1 MYKQAPLLRV
11 LLPLIAGIT
20 LGIYFP
26 FQHWLNIAIPVFL
39 FLLICIFIF
48 IKKLDYSFLLQ
59 PFYGFIFYSFFISAG
74 YSLTVNKTAHF
85 HEQHYTK
92 SSINGFAY
100 GEIAEAL
107 TFKGTSAKAYINIL
121 AIKNNNDWNNTTG
134 KALIYFQKD
143 SAVANLKTG
152 DRIIFEPDF
161 REIKGPQNPSEF
173 NYKQYLAFHL
183 IYRQSYL
190 KSGKWQKINNG
201 NDYNLKRIAESWR
214 NKLLSIIEQN
224 NISGNEAAVL
234 SALIVGYKDK
244 LDASVVKAYSSS
256 GAMHVLAVSGLHVG
270 IIYILISSAFFFLD
284 KIKHGIIFKTIFVL
298 LFLWAFAF
306 ITGLSPSVLRASTMF
321 SFMAIGKAFN
331 RNANIYNTLAAS
343 AILLLLIN
351 PYMITEVGF
360 QLSYLAVIGIV
371 AFQKGF
377 YDLLEVKNK
386 WLDKVWQL
394 TTVSIA
400 AQISTFPLGLL
411 YFHQFPNYFLLS
423 NLVVIPL
430 ATFIIHTGILMF
442 IVSPIPLLSKY
453 AAWATDKLLFALNY
467 SVNYFEKLPYAIT
480 EGIYIT
486 VTETILIYLI
496 IIFISIYL
504 FEKHKKYLFAS
515 LFLTAII
522 LGYNA
527 YEKLNQKQ
535 QKAFAVYNIPGISA
549 FNFMDGNDNILFTDL
564 KLLNDENKLTFH
576 LKNNWIRA
584 GLDKEK
590 VVSVKELNKTINL
603 KTLYTINNTRLFVRQ
618 NFISFYHHRIYYIND
633 NSIKEFNPD
642 KKVDVD
648 YVIISNNARI
658 KLSDIVKRLKFKTI
672 IIDSSN
678 SNYKTDNWLN
688 EALEAG
694 INTFSVRDKGAFYL
708 DFSS

>member
-1 MYKQAPLLRV
+1 MFKQAPLLRV
-11 LLPLIAGIT
+11 LLPLITGIT

-26 FQHWLNIAIPVFL
+26 FNHWINIAIPVLL
-39 FLLICIFIF
+39 FLLITFFIF
-48 IKKLDYSFLLQ
+48 IKKLDQSYILQ
-59 PFYGFIFYSFFISAG
+59 PFYGFVFYTFFISAA
-74 YSLTVNKTAHF
+74 YSLTVNKTALY
-85 HEQHYTK
+85 HEQHFTK
-92 SSINGFAY
+92 NTISGFAY
-100 GEIAEAL
+100 GEISEPL
-107 TFKGTSAKAYINIL
+107 SFKGNSAKALINIL
-121 AIKNNNDWNNTTG
+121 AIKNNNKWSATTG

-143 SAVANLKTG
+143 SAVSLLNTG

-161 REIKGPQNPSEF
+161 KEIKGPQNPSEF

-190 KSGKWQKINNG
+190 KSGKWQKVNNG

-214 NKLLSIIEQN
+214 DKLLSIIEQN
-224 NISGNEAAVL
+224 NITGNEAAVL

-244 LDASVVKAYSSS
+244 LDASVVRAYSSS

-270 IIYILISSAFFFLD
+270 IIYVIISSAFFFLD
-284 KIKHGIIFKTIFVL
+284 KIKHSIIFKTIIVL

-321 SFMAIGKAFN
+321 SFVAIGKAYN
-331 RNANIYNTLAAS
+331 RNTNIYNTLAAS

-360 QLSYLAVIGIV
+360 QLSYFAVIGIV
-371 AFQKGF
+371 SFQKGF

-386 WLDKVWQL
+386 WLDKIWQL

-430 ATFIIHTGILMF
+430 ATLIIHTGILMF
-442 IVSPIPLLSKY
+442 VISPIPLLSKY

-467 SVNYFEKLPYAIT
+467 SVNYFEELPFAIT

-486 VTETILIYLI
+486 ASETILIYGI
-496 IIFISIYL
+496 IILISLYL
-504 FEKHKKYLFAS
+504 SQKHIKYLFIS
-515 LFLTAII
+515 LSVSAIL
-522 LGYNA
+522 LGFNA
-527 YEKLNQKQ
+527 YEKSQQKI

-549 FNFMDGNDNILFTDL
+549 FNFIDGEDNILFTDL
-564 KLLNDENKLTFH
+564 KLINDENKLTFH
-576 LKNNWIRA
+576 LKNNWIKA

-590 VVSVKELNKTINL
+590 VVSVKNLNKPINL
-603 KTLYTINNTRLFVRQ
+603 KTLFTINNTRLYVRQ
-618 NFISFYHHRIYYIND
+618 NFISFYNHRIFYLKD
-633 NSIKEFNPD
+633 NSIFEYEPEQKI
-642 KKVDVD
+642 DVNF
-648 YVIISNNARI
+648 VIISNNARI
-658 KLSDIVKRLKFKTI
+658 KLSDILKRFNFKSI

-678 SNYKTDNWLN
+678 SNYKTDQWLK
-688 EALEAG
+688 EASDIG
-694 INTFSVRDKGAFYL
+694 INTYSVRDNGAFYIDL
-708 DFSS
+708 SR

>member
-1 MYKQAPLLRV
+1 MFMQAPLLRV

-20 LGIYFP
+20 LAIYFP
-26 FQHWLNIAIPVFL
+26 FQHWLNIAIPIFIFL
-39 FLLICIFIF
+39 IICVFIF
-48 IKKLDYSFLLQ
+48 IKKLDFSFRLQ

-74 YSLTVNKTAHF
+74 YSLTINKTAHF
-85 HEQHYTK
+85 HEQHFTK

-100 GEIAEAL
+100 GEIAEPL

-143 SAVANLKTG
+143 SGVANLKTG

-190 KSGKWQKINNG
+190 KSGKWQKVNSG
-201 NDYNLKRIAESWR
+201 NDYNLKRIAEIWR

-224 NISGNEAAVL
+224 NIADNEAAVL
-234 SALIVGYKDK
+234 SALIIGYKDK
-244 LDASVVKAYSSS
+244 LDASIVRAYSSS

-270 IIYILISSAFFFLD
+270 IIYILISSALFFLD

-298 LFLWAFAF
+298 LFLWAFTF

-321 SFMAIGKAFN
+321 SFVTIGKAFN
-331 RNANIYNTLAAS
+331 RNTNIYNTLAAS

-351 PYMITEVGF
+351 PFMITEVGF
-360 QLSYLAVIGIV
+360 QLSYFAVIGIV
-371 AFQKGF
+371 TYQKSL
-377 YDLLEVKNK
+377 YDIIEVKNK
-386 WLDKVWQL
+386 LLDKIWQL
-394 TTVSIA
+394 STVSIA

-411 YFHQFPNYFLLS
+411 YFHQFPNYFFLS
-423 NLVVIPL
+423 NLIVIPL

-442 IVSPIPLLSKY
+442 IISPIPLLSKY

-504 FEKHKKYLFAS
+504 FEKHKKYLLAS
-515 LFLTAII
+515 LFLMAIL
-522 LGYNA
+522 LGYNT
-527 YEKLNQKQ
+527 YEKINQKQ
-535 QKAFAVYNIPGISA
+535 QKVFAVYNIPGISA
-549 FNFMDGNDNILFTDL
+549 LNFIDGKDNILFTDL
-564 KLLNDENKLTFH
+564 KLPNDENKLTFH
-576 LKNNWIRA
+576 LKNNWIKA
-584 GLDKEK
+584 GLEKEK
-590 VVSVKELNKTINL
+590 VVSVKELNKPINL
-603 KTLYTINNTRLFVRQ
+603 NTLYTINNTRIYVRQ
-618 NFISFYHHRIYYIND
+618 NFISFYQHRMFYIND
-633 NSIKEFNPD
+633 NTFKNLNPIN
-642 KKVDVD
+642 KVDVD
-648 YVIISNNARI
+648 YIIISNNARI
-658 KLSDIVKRLKFKTI
+658 KLSDIVKHINFKTI

-678 SNYKTDNWLN
+678 SNYKTDNWLK

-694 INTFSVRDKGAFYL
+694 INTYSVRDKGAFYL
-708 DFSS
+708 DFNS

>member
-1 MYKQAPLLRV
+1 MFKQAPLLRV
-11 LLPLIAGIT
+11 LLPLIAGIII
-20 LGIYFP
+20 GIYFP
-26 FQHWLNIAIPVFL
+26 FYHWLTIAVPVVIFAI
-39 FLLICIFIF
+39 ICTIIF
-48 IKKLDYSFLLQ
+48 IKKLDSSYQFQ
-59 PFYGFIFYSFFISAG
+59 PFYGLIFYSFFIASG
-74 YSLTVNKTAHF
+74 YSITVNKTAHF
-85 HEQHYTK
+85 HEQHFTK
-92 SSINGFAY
+92 SNIDGLAY
-100 GEIAEAL
+100 GEIAEPL
-107 TFKGTSAKAYINIL
+107 TFKGSSAKALINIL
-121 AIKNNNDWNNTTG
+121 AIKNNNNWINTTG

-190 KSGKWQKINNG
+190 KSGKWQKVNNG

-224 NISGNEAAVL
+224 NITGNEAAVL

-244 LDASVVKAYSSS
+244 LDASIVRAYSSS

-270 IIYILISSAFFFLD
+270 IIYVIISSLLFFFD
-284 KIKHGIIFKTIFVL
+284 KIKHGIIFKTIIIL

-321 SFMAIGKAFN
+321 SFVAVGKAFN
-331 RNANIYNTLAAS
+331 RNTNIYNTLAAS

-360 QLSYLAVIGIV
+360 QLSYFAVIGIV

-377 YDLLEVKNK
+377 YDLFEVKNK
-386 WLDKVWQL
+386 WLDKIWQL

-430 ATFIIHTGILMF
+430 ATFIIHAGILMF
-442 IVSPIPLLSKY
+442 IISPIPLLSKY
-453 AAWATDKLLFALNY
+453 AAWATDKLLFTLNY

-480 EGIYIT
+480 DGIYIT
-486 VTETILIYLI
+486 VTETILIFLI

-504 FEKHKKYLFAS
+504 FEKHIKYLFIS

-535 QKAFAVYNIPGISA
+535 QKVFAVYNIPGISA
-549 FNFMDGNDNILFTDL
+549 FNFIDGKDNILFTDL

-576 LKNNWIRA
+576 LKNNWIKA

-590 VVSVKELNKTINL
+590 VVSVKELNKSINF
-603 KTLYTINNTRLFVRQ
+603 KTLYIINNTRLYVRQ
-618 NFISFYHHRIYYIND
+618 NFISFYAQRIFYLNND
-633 NSIKEFNPD
+633 LIKYLNPG
-642 KKVDVD
+642 KKIDVD
-648 YVIISNNARI
+648 YIIISNNAKI
-658 KLSDIVKRLKFKTI
+658 KLSDIVKCFNFKKI

-678 SNYKTDNWLN
+678 SNYKTDNWLK
-688 EALEAG
+688 EAIEAG
-694 INTFSVRDKGAFYL
+694 INAFSVRDKGAFYL
-708 DFSS
+708 DFSR

>member
-1 MYKQAPLLRV
+1 MHKQAPLLRV
-11 LLPLIAGIT
+11 LLPLITGIL

-26 FQHWLNIAIPVFL
+26 FHHWLTIAVPVFL
-39 FLLICIFIF
+39 FLVIAIIIL
-48 IKKLDYSFLLQ
+48 IKKLDQSYKYQF
-59 PFYGFIFYSFFISAG
+59 FYGLIFNAFFISAA

-85 HEQHYTK
+85 HEQHFTK
-92 SSINGFAY
+92 STISGFAY
-100 GEIAEAL
+100 GEIAEPL
-107 TFKGTSAKAYINIL
+107 SYKGNTAKALINIL
-121 AIKNNNDWNNTTG
+121 AIKNNNQWNATSG

-143 SAVANLKTG
+143 SAVNLLKTG

-161 REIKGPQNPSEF
+161 KEIKEPQNPAEF

-190 KSGKWQKINNG
+190 KSGKWQKVDSGNN
-201 NDYNLKRIAESWR
+201 YNLKRIAEAWR
-214 NKLLSIIEQN
+214 NKLLSVIEQN
-224 NISGNEAAVL
+224 NITGNEAAVL

-244 LDASVVKAYSSS
+244 LEASIVRSYSSS

-270 IIYILISSAFFFLD
+270 IIYVIISSAFFFID
-284 KIKHGIIFKTIFVL
+284 KIKYGIIVKTIIIL

-321 SFMAIGKAFN
+321 SFVAIGKAFN
-331 RNANIYNTLAAS
+331 RNTNIYNTLAAS

-371 AFQKGF
+371 SFQKGF
-377 YDLLEVKNK
+377 YDLIEVKNK
-386 WLDKVWQL
+386 WLDKIWQL

-430 ATFIIHTGILMF
+430 ATLIIHTGILMF
-442 IVSPIPLLSKY
+442 VLSPFPLLAKY
-453 AAWATDKLLFALNY
+453 AALVTDKLLFALNY
-467 SVNYFEKLPYAIT
+467 SVNYFEKLPYSIT

-486 VTETILIYLI
+486 VAETILIYLI
-496 IIFISIYL
+496 ITLITLYL
-504 FEKHKKYLFAS
+504 TVKYTRYLFAS
-515 LFLTAII
+515 LMCII
-522 LGYNA
+522 VLLSYNA
-527 YEKLNQKQ
+527 YEKSQLKIQKS
-535 QKAFAVYNIPGISA
+535 FIVYNIPGISA
-549 FNFMDGNDNILFTDL
+549 FNFIDGSENILFTDL

-576 LKNNWIRA
+576 LKNNWIKA

-590 VVSVKELNKTINL
+590 IVSVNEINKPNNL

-618 NFISFYHHRIYYIND
+618 NFISFYNTRIFYLN
-633 NSIKEFNPD
+633 NKTLLNFVPS
-642 KKVDVD
+642 KKIDVD
-648 YVIISNNARI
+648 FIILSNNSKA
-658 KLSDIVKRLKFKTI
+658 KLSEIAKYFNFNTI

-678 SNYKTDNWLN
+678 SNYKTDKWLKQ
-688 EALEAG
+688 ATDLG
-694 INTFSVRDKGAFYL
+694 INAYSVRDKGAFIA
-708 DFSS
+708 DFSR

>member
-1 MYKQAPLLRV
+1 MFKQAPLLRV
-11 LLPLIAGIT
+11 LLPLIAGIII
-20 LGIYFP
+20 GIYFP
-26 FQHWLNIAIPVFL
+26 FYHWLTIAVPFVIFAI
-39 FLLICIFIF
+39 ICAVIF
-48 IKKLDYSFLLQ
+48 IKKLDSSYQFQ
-59 PFYGFIFYSFFISAG
+59 PFYGLIFYLFFIASG
-74 YSLTVNKTAHF
+74 YSITVNKTAQF
-85 HEQHYTK
+85 HEQHFTK
-92 SSINGFAY
+92 SNINGLAY
-100 GEIAEAL
+100 GEIAEPL
-107 TFKGTSAKAYINIL
+107 IFKGTSAKALIKIL
-121 AIKNNNDWNNTTG
+121 AIKNKNEWNNTTG

-190 KSGKWQKINNG
+190 KNGKWQKVNNG

-224 NISGNEAAVL
+224 NITGNEAAVL

-244 LDASVVKAYSSS
+244 LDASIVRAYSSS

-270 IIYILISSAFFFLD
+270 IIYVIISSLLFFFD
-284 KIKHGIIFKTIFVL
+284 KIKHGIILKTIIIL

-321 SFMAIGKAFN
+321 SFVAVGKAFN
-331 RNANIYNTLAAS
+331 RNTNIYNTLAAS

-360 QLSYLAVIGIV
+360 QLSYFAVIGIV

-377 YDLLEVKNK
+377 YDLFEIKNK
-386 WLDKVWQL
+386 WLDKIWQL

-430 ATFIIHTGILMF
+430 ATLIIHSGILMF

-467 SVNYFEKLPYAIT
+467 GVQYFEKLPFAIT

-496 IIFISIYL
+496 IIFISIYI
-504 FEKHKKYLFAS
+504 FEKHIKYLFIS

-535 QKAFAVYNIPGISA
+535 QKVFAVYNIPGISA
-549 FNFMDGNDNILFTDL
+549 FNFIDGKDNILFTDL

-576 LKNNWIRA
+576 LKNNWIKA

-590 VVSVKELNKTINL
+590 VVSVKELNKSINF
-603 KTLYTINNTRLFVRQ
+603 KTLYIINNTRLYVRQ
-618 NFISFYHHRIYYIND
+618 NFISFYAHRIFYLNND
-633 NSIKEFNPD
+633 LIKYLNPD
-642 KKVDVD
+642 NKIDVD
-648 YVIISNNARI
+648 YIIISNNAKI
-658 KLSDIVKRLKFKTI
+658 KLSDIVKCFNFKKI

-678 SNYKTDNWLN
+678 SNYKTDSWLK
-688 EALEAG
+688 EAIEAG
-694 INTFSVRDKGAFYL
+694 INAFSVRDKGAFYL
-708 DFSS
+708 DFSR